1 MAQNWLEINEKVIIV
16 TGGTSGIGRQIV
28 NSLLENDP
36 IDNGNY
42 HFIETDVTNK
52 EAVEKTV
59 NTIFEEQSRIDV
71 LINNAGINLPRLL
84 VDVKGEKPE
93 YEINMKDLDLMF
105 GVNLK
110 GPILFSQEVSR
121 HFVKQNKGIIVNIA
135 SEAGQEGSEGQ
146 SIYSAT
152 KAALIGFT
160 RSWAKEL
167 GKHNIKVVAIAPG
180 ILEET
185 GLRTKQYE
193 EALAY
198 SRNTTVDKL
207 NGDYSKSIP
216 LGRVGKLSEVADLV
230 CYLSSDKSSYITGTT
245 INISGGKSRG

>member
-1 MAQNWLEINEKVIIV
+1 MNIQHSLGGKVMAQNWLEINEKVIIV

-28 NSLLENDP
+28 NSLLENGAVVYNIDLIDDP

-93 YEINMKDLDLMF
+93 YEINMKDLYLMF

-135 SEAGQEGSEGQ
+135 SEAGQE
-146 SIYSAT
+146 
-152 KAALIGFT
+152 
-160 RSWAKEL
+160 
-167 GKHNIKVVAIAPG
+167 
-180 ILEET
+180 
-185 GLRTKQYE
+185 
-193 EALAY
+193 
-198 SRNTTVDKL
+198 
-207 NGDYSKSIP
+207 
-216 LGRVGKLSEVADLV
+216 
-230 CYLSSDKSSYITGTT
+230 
-245 INISGGKSRG
+245 